1 MKPET
6 SNPLVTVGM
15 PVFNAD
21 KTIRQ
26 ALDSLVNQT
35 YKNMQIVISDNCS
48 TDSTVNI
55 CKEYLKKDH
64 RIVLHQQ
71 TENIGAAKNFKF
83 VLNHAAGDFFMWAAG
98 DDTRTLDFIEVNLM
112 FLLKDPTY
120 VASTSPNIHEDQ
132 EEIVENIVRYALEG
146 SRVKRFKAFFQ
157 LPGASNGIF
166 YSLIRTEVIKSCP
179 YVENETFWGWDWIV
193 ILYLLTHG
201 PIHRA
206 DKGLTVFGAQGVS
219 RTRHIYKMM
228 GITGLRRL
236 VPFMQFNRIVT
247 KLVANWNMSEKFFV
261 LLLLISLNIK
271 TFLKSNK
278 YSALLF
284 FYLKKVVLLPRIL
297 LKITR

>member
-1 MKPET
+1 MNPKT
-6 SNPLVTVGM
+6 SHPLVTVGM
-15 PVFNAD
+15 PIFNAD

-55 CKEYLKKDH
+55 CREYLEKDH

-71 TENIGAAKNFKF
+71 TENIGAVKNFEF

-98 DDTRTLDFIEVNLM
+98 DDTRTLDFVEVNLM

-132 EEIVENIVRYALEG
+132 ENIIENIVNYALEG
-146 SRVKRFKAFFQ
+146 SRLQRFKTFFQ
-157 LPGASNGIF
+157 LPGASHGIF

-179 YVENETFWGWDWIV
+179 YVKSETFWGWDWIV

-201 PIHRA
+201 PIHRV
-206 DKGLTVFGAQGVS
+206 DKGLTIFGVEGVS
-219 RTRHIYKMM
+219 RTSDVYKMM
-228 GITGLRRL
+228 GITGIRRL
-236 VPFMQFNRIVT
+236 APFMQFNKIIT
-247 KLVANWNMSEKFFV
+247 KLIVDWSIREKYFV
-261 LLLLISLNIK
+261 LFLVISLNLK
-271 TFLKSNK
+271 TLLKSNK
-278 YSALLF
+278 YIAILF
-284 FYLKKVVLLPRIL
+284 FYLKKVILSPRKLINT
-297 LKITR
+297 TR

>member
-6 SNPLVTVGM
+6 TKPLVTVGM
-15 PVFNAD
+15 PIFNAD
-21 KTIRQ
+21 KTIHQ
-26 ALDSLVNQT
+26 VLDSLVNQT
-35 YKNMQIVISDNCS
+35 YKNIQIVISDNCS

-55 CKEYLKKDH
+55 CKEYLQKDQ

-71 TENIGAAKNFKF
+71 TENIGAVKNFEF

-120 VASTSPNIHEDQ
+120 IASTSPNIHEDQ
-132 EEIVENIVRYALEG
+132 ENIIGNIIKYALEG
-146 SRVKRFKAFFQ
+146 SRVQRFKKFFQ
-157 LPGASNGIF
+157 LPGASHGIF

-179 YVENETFWGWDWIV
+179 YVKSETFWGWDWVV

-201 PIHRA
+201 PIHRT

-219 RTRHIYKMM
+219 RTRDIYKIM

-247 KLVANWNMSEKFFV
+247 KLVADWNISEKLFV
-261 LLLLISLNIK
+261 LLLLLSLNLK
-271 TFLKSNK
+271 TLLKSNK

-284 FYLKKVVLLPRIL
+284 FYLKKVVLFPRTFI
-297 LKITR
+297 KIIR